1 MLHGFLQSPIDP
13 RDANGKSIKA
23 KPPGGSN
30 TDVRHIAKF
39 TRWLAFDPAT
49 ETSKLYAYPIDGSQY
64 DKDRTGNAKL
74 GDMVSLG
81 NGRFIVIEQ
90 GARKSD
96 GKVFN
101 KLMLVELPANATNI
115 AAPEFNH
122 NLEISSITQAPS
134 NGVDYSTVVT
144 MRKTELL
151 DLNALGWLAEK
162 AEGLTIVDDQTL
174 ALVNDNDF
182 GLGTVLL
189 GADGTRLAGSVEDC
203 TAAVDGQLSGCPAG
217 ATRARI
223 TRGSDLERPTRI
235 WLIKLDRKLSDLRLP
250 AS

>member
-1 MLHGFLQSPIDP
+1 
-13 RDANGKSIKA
+13 
-23 KPPGGSN
+23 
-30 TDVRHIAKF
+30 
-39 TRWLAFDPAT
+39 
-49 ETSKLYAYPIDGSQY
+49 
-64 DKDRTGNAKL
+64 
-74 GDMVSLG
+74 
-81 NGRFIVIEQ
+81 
-90 GARKSD
+90 
-96 GKVFN
+96 
-101 KLMLVELPANATNI
+101 MLVELPANATNI

-151 DLNALGWLAEK
+151 DLNVLGWLAEK

-189 GADGTRLAGSVEDC
+189 AADGTRLAGSVEEC
-203 TAAVDGQLSGCPAG
+203 TVNVKGELISGCPAG
-217 ATRARI
+217 TAGARI

-235 WLIKLDRKLSDLRLP
+235 WLIKLDRKLSELRLP